1 MKTLSA
7 FVVVLLAFSSA
18 PAQLTLVE
26 TGGTF
31 RTDAANLAFTATVVS
46 EGDYGGVHVAANVAD
61 GIYGNSHSWLGPTNR
76 NYGFIVL
83 GFSSPI
89 TIGSIAFGRD
99 NTGVYPDRTFGA
111 YEIEYSVSYVP
122 GEAPF
127 SSGFGWASLQ
137 NLDYAASPPADPAL
151 RHLYNLNS
159 PLANVTGLMI
169 TVPSFRHSESFE
181 SGYEA
186 MVIDEIEVYATAYS
200 AVPEPST
207 YAALFGAC
215 VLGFAAWQRRRRSPA

>member
-1 MKTLSA
+1 MKIATA
-7 FVVVLLAFSSA
+7 LAFLLCLTLGVR
-18 PAQLTLVE
+18 AQLTLVQ

-31 RTDAANLAFTATVVS
+31 RTDDTNLAFTATVVS

-61 GIYGNSHSWLGPTNR
+61 GIYGNSNSWLGPANR

-83 GFSSPI
+83 GFSSPV

-99 NTGVYPDRTFGA
+99 NTGVYSDRTFGV
-111 YEIEYSVSYVP
+111 YEIQYSANYIP

-127 SSGFGWASLQ
+127 SSGFGWPPLQ
-137 NLDYAASPPADPAL
+137 NLDYAASPPTDPAL

-159 PLANVTGLMI
+159 PLTNVTGLMI
-169 TVPSFRHSESFE
+169 TVPSFLHSESFE

-186 MVIDEIEVYATAYS
+186 MVIDEIEVYATAFS

-207 YAALFGAC
+207 YAAIFGAC
-215 VLGFAAWQRRRRSPA
+215 ALLLAIWRRRPRAA